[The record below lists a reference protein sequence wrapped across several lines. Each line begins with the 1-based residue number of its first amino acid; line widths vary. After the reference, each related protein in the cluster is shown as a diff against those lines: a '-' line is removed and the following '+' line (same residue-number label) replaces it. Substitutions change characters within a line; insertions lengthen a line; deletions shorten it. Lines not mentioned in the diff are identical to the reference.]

1 MAFVAISS
9 WQSHPDDFGSSYGI
23 DRSLLSAGQGPLWAT
38 VFQVTG
44 FLRHLQFILLSTSIT
59 IEYPGFF
66 IPVTNKV
73 AWASLLFWKGPLHHG
88 HSSPGIDG
96 GMYVSNATYGLDFV
110 TVTLGYPNML
120 NTLWNSLFNLAM
132 LLVLAFVIFLSLIWY
147 LSERQTSSPSLSSI
161 MTKAVG
167 VTANIALC
175 FFSVPLLLFMAYDLV
190 LVGYLPNY
198 RIGLAVLMMLIIIGA
213 NSFFATRINRRSIH
227 HPFLA
232 PEQPQMDDNAITYKQ
247 AWGYVR
253 RHFSHSLPF
262 FQAIFIG
269 ALQDYPMAQIFAL
282 VITECISSVELA
294 LQNGLQF
301 YTTTSTYFSVVR
313 LLAALSSFVF
323 ILSESQAMKQ
333 WAGYI
338 VLGLHGAVILPGF
351 ALRAVYQ
358 LLPCI
363 SRRKLGNSD
372 GLQADEND
380 QELAIIPVSY

>member
-1 MAFVAISS
+1 MALVAISS

-23 DRSLLSAGQGPLWAT
+23 DHNLLSTGQGPLWAT
-38 VFQVTG
+38 VFQVTD

-66 IPVTNKV
+66 IPVTNNV
-73 AWASLLFWKGPLHHG
+73 AWASLLFWKGPLRHG

-132 LLVLAFVIFLSLIWY
+132 LLVLALIIFLSLIWY

-167 VTANIALC
+167 VTVNIALC

-213 NSFFATRINRRSIH
+213 NSFFATRINRRSIN

-232 PEQPQMDDNAITYKQ
+232 PEQPQMDDSAVTYKQ
-247 AWGYVR
+247 AWSYVR

-269 ALQDYPMAQIFAL
+269 ALQNYPMAQIFTL

-294 LQNGLQF
+294 LQNGPQF
-301 YTTTSTYFSVVR
+301 YTTASTYFSVVR
-313 LLAALSSFVF
+313 LLAALSNFVF
-323 ILSESQAMKQ
+323 MMSKSQAMNQ
-333 WAGYI
+333 WAGYV

-363 SRRKLGNSD
+363 SRRKLGGSD
-372 GLQADEND
+372 GLQAGEND